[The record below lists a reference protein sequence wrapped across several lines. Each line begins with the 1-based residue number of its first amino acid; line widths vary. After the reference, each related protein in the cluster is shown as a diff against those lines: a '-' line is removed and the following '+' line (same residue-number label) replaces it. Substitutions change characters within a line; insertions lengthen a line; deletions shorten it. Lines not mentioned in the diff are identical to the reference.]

1 MKPDDVWW
9 HLSMYSSPV
18 RQTPKSPVGTPRSSW
33 LKSAMN
39 TADCPKFLWK
49 SYSQNGT
56 LWKNENPR
64 HFWIVP
70 KTLGIRLSG
79 YLLPYDPWIS
89 KVGKSS
95 KLQHEKNNL
104 RKHNRQGSTMGE
116 RKGLQSYPATIL
128 EPFSEYPGGDSRYLV
143 VEGMQKHGIPFM
155 YILCMI
161 NYTNHILYAYT
172 P

>member
-1 MKPDDVWW
+1 MTYDDIWW
-9 HLSMYSSPV
+9 HLSMYSSQV
-18 RQTPKSPVGTPRSSW
+18 RQTPKSSVGTPRSSW

-39 TADCPKFLWK
+39 TADCSKFLWK

-70 KTLGIRLSG
+70 KTMGIRLSG
-79 YLLPYDPWIS
+79 YLLPHDPWIP

-104 RKHNRQGSTMGE
+104 RKHNLRVLQWGGE
-116 RKGLQSYPATIL
+116 KGLQSYPATIL
-128 EPFSEYPGGDSRYLV
+128 EPFWEYPGGEDSRYLV
-143 VEGMQKHGIPFM
+143 VEGM
-155 YILCMI
+155 
-161 NYTNHILYAYT
+161 
-172 P
+172 

>member
-1 MKPDDVWW
+1 MKFDDIWWNLMTFDDIWW
-9 HLSMYSSPV
+9 HLGMYSSQA
-18 RQTPKSPVGTPRSSW
+18 RKTPKSSVGTPRSWW

-56 LWKNENPR
+56 LWKDENPR

-70 KTLGIRLSG
+70 KTMGIRLSG
-79 YLLPYDPWIS
+79 YLLPHDPWIS

-104 RKHNRQGSTMGE
+104 RKHNLQGSTMGGGK
-116 RKGLQSYPATIL
+116 RSTII
-128 EPFSEYPGGDSRYLV
+128 PGHHSRTLL
-143 VEGMQKHGIPFM
+143 GIPRGG
-155 YILCMI
+155 ILD
-161 NYTNHILYAYT
+161 TS
-172 P
+172 